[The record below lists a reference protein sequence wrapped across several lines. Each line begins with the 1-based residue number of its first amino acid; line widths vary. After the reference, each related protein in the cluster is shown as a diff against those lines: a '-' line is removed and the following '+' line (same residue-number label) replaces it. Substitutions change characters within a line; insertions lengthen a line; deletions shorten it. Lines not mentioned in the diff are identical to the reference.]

1 VRKWDDVVVT
11 GLAGQRSGRVWG
23 RRGGVDGN
31 GVGRVAGG
39 EEGALE
45 DGVGGRASNLDAG
58 GGLGSGS
65 LWRPLVVALHGDLP
79 RTHGLV
85 EARVGISDILCG
97 GARLEVGRRNLARHG
112 LPLVVRHGVT
122 GDPGG
127 NLGRCE
133 SRSTS
138 TLPGKCR
145 GRGPGRN
152 YGVGPAPLPSRLKL
166 ALSAVPKTDNA
177 ASGPS
182 NHARRKKQAKDATR
196 KWTDNWRTQT
206 QAEVQALG

>member
-58 GGLGSGS
+58 GRLGSGS
-65 LWRPLVVALHGDLP
+65 LWRPLLVVALHGDLP

-85 EARVGISDILCG
+85 EARVGISNILCG

-122 GDPGG
+122 GGS
-127 NLGRCE
+127 RWE
-133 SRSTS
+133 SGAVRVAVDVDST
-138 TLPGKCR
+138 
-145 GRGPGRN
+145 
-152 YGVGPAPLPSRLKL
+152 
-166 ALSAVPKTDNA
+166 
-177 ASGPS
+177 
-182 NHARRKKQAKDATR
+182 
-196 KWTDNWRTQT
+196 W
-206 QAEVQALG
+206 